1 MVRGAAQG
9 GCGNSDANTLIES
22 DGRRI
27 FSALDTSE
35 KLFCSVLMRIGIQSL
50 RQ

>member
-22 DGRRI
+22 DRRRI
-27 FSALDTSE
+27 FSGLGPPE
-35 KLFCSVLMRIGIQSL
+35 KFIRPVLMRIGTEVL